1 MKRSLLLLCFFIVPI
16 VSWGQG
22 GSVALRKGLEALADP
37 AVLRN
42 SVSDAL
48 QRRTALELRSY
59 FLPGSLVPTPR
70 EQIIWKSG
78 LSILQTREAYGLYL
92 RALKATSTLNR
103 LLNTKLFYQ
112 GQQSTPLCE
121 LEITRDTHFIEI
133 TKNAIERASAFVS
146 LRDPSLLRA
155 QKYVDH
161 VSRFYTMC
169 STGQILSAVDYDAD
183 LAGKEFNPQEFFLQT
198 PPDLHE
204 TKQGLFQQIFGRK
217 SRADNFPQT
226 LRVAA
231 VMEPFV
237 WEEFSRFQRK
247 KKLVGW
253 TVKHFESP
261 EVFLN
266 DSEHLYYDLVLTDIL
281 IKGGGGEYLSR
292 SLRAQGFTGSILA
305 TTAYTEE
312 KEYGQKFLACGMD
325 GMVSLTSDLKSSI
338 STIFSEKLNNFFY
351 YQAQRAK
358 EKGEQK

>member
-1 MKRSLLLLCFFIVPI
+1 MKRGLLLLCFFIVPI

-37 AVLRN
+37 AVLQEA
-42 SVSDAL
+42 VSATL
-48 QRRTALELRSY
+48 QRQAARELRQY
-59 FLPGSLVPTPR
+59 FFQGPLVPTPR
-70 EQIIWKSG
+70 EQIEWKFSASAAEKKEG
-78 LSILQTREAYGLYL
+78 YSLYL
-92 RALKATSTLNR
+92 RALKSAGALNR
-103 LLNTKLFYQ
+103 ILNTKLFYQ
-112 GQQSTPLCE
+112 GQEVSSFCPVE
-121 LEITRDTHFIEI
+121 LTREISFIEK
-133 TKNAIERASAFVS
+133 TQRAVKRASAFVS

-312 KEYGQKFLACGMD
+312 EEYGQKFLACGMD
-325 GMVSLTSDLKSSI
+325 GMVSLASDLKSSI